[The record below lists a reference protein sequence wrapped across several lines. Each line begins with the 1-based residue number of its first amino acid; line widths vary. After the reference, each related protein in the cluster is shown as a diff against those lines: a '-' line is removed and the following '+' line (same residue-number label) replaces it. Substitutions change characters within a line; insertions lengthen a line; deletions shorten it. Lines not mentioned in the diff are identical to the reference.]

1 LLTKRRRE
9 KIFETIEEDSIL
21 ILYSGQSPV
30 KSGDET
36 YNFTPDRNFYYFTS
50 LDIEKSFFVIQK
62 NESKYEE
69 KLFIQRTNPQLAR
82 WVGENPSK
90 EYCSQISGI
99 KIEDILY
106 VDEFE
111 GYIENILS
119 RTNIENIYLYF
130 KKPILQK
137 ESMELKIA
145 QEIQNKLPFLN
156 VKDISK
162 KISELRIIKDE
173 EEINNI
179 KKAIE
184 ITKEGIMNLITNS
197 KPGMY
202 EYELEA
208 YFDFTL
214 RKKGV
219 KDFAFKPIVASGKN
233 STILHYSSNNS
244 QTQEGDLVLLDLGA
258 QYNYYSGDIS
268 RTFPI
273 NGKFTERQKEIYSI
287 VLSTMKKVESSAK
300 PGTTLF
306 ELNEIAKKSLSEGC
320 KKIGLITSEEELQK
334 YYFHSVSH
342 FLGLDTHDV
351 GSKHM
356 TLKPGMIITNE
367 PGLYIEE
374 EEIGIRI
381 EDDLLITEGGCE
393 NLSKDIPKE
402 IEEIESLWS
411 V

>member
-1 LLTKRRRE
+1 MLTKRRRE

-21 ILYSGQSPV
+21 ILYSGQSSV

-36 YNFTPDRNFYYFTS
+36 YNFTPDRNFYYFTN

-62 NESKYEE
+62 SESKYEE

-90 EYCSQISGI
+90 EHCSQISGI
-99 KIEDILY
+99 KVGDILY
-106 VDEFE
+106 LDEFE
-111 GYIENILS
+111 GYLENVLS
-119 RTNIENIYLYF
+119 RTNIENIYLYL

-300 PGTTLF
+300 PGITLF
-306 ELNEIAKKSLSEGC
+306 ELNEIAKKSLSEEC

-351 GSKHM
+351 GNKHIL
-356 TLKPGMIITNE
+356 LKPGMVITNE

-393 NLSKDIPKE
+393 NLSKDVPKE
-402 IEEIESLWS
+402 IEEIESLWG

>member
-1 LLTKRRRE
+1 MLTKRRRE

-36 YNFTPDRNFYYFTS
+36 YNFTPDRNFYYFTN

-62 NESKYEE
+62 SESKYVE
-69 KLFIQRTNPQLAR
+69 KLFIQRNNPQLAR

-90 EYCSQISGI
+90 EHCSQISGI
-99 KIEDILY
+99 KVEDILY
-106 VDEFE
+106 LDEFE
-111 GYIENILS
+111 GYIENVLS
-119 RTNIENIYLYF
+119 RTNIENIYLYL

-156 VKDISK
+156 VKDIAK
-162 KISELRIIKDE
+162 KISELRTIKDE

-287 VLSTMKKVESSAK
+287 VLFTMKKVESSAK

-351 GSKHM
+351 GNKHIQ
-356 TLKPGMIITNE
+356 LKPGMVITNE